1 MKYAAQV
8 DETNVVIDVIV
19 VGDEGGIAWCERN
32 LPGRW
37 IETSTT
43 IRGKVAAKGDTYDEV
58 NDVFV
63 FSEHGQATDS

>member
-1 MKYAAQV
+1 MTYAAQV

-19 VGDEGGIAWCERN
+19 VGDTAGIAWCERN
-32 LPGRW
+32 LPDRW

-43 IRGKVAAKGDTYDEV
+43 IRGKFAAKGDTYDEV

-63 FSEHGQATDS
+63 FSEHGQATDP

>member
-1 MKYAAQV
+1 MMYAARV

-19 VGDEGGIAWCERN
+19 VGDDGGIRWCERN

-37 IETSTT
+37 IETSST
-43 IRGKVAAKGDTYDEV
+43 IRGKLAAKGDTYDEA

-63 FSEHGQATDS
+63 SNKPVEP